1 MIGDDLR
8 AARQILIDAGMTEGE
23 ADELVSLAEREIV
36 HYIESWA
43 DAVRRACD
51 VQSGG

>member
-8 AARQILIDAGMTEGE
+8 VARQILIDAGMTESE
-23 ADELVSLAEREIV
+23 ADELVSFAEREIV
-36 HYIESWA
+36 HYLGTWA
-43 DAVRRACD
+43 EAVLQACD